1 LTKCA
6 DYKAENRSRSQ
17 LGLPSIEG
25 FIEASNVQES
35 KDFVAILGAIK
46 VQSNTPEI
54 PETAMTECY
63 HKAA

>member
-1 LTKCA
+1 
-6 DYKAENRSRSQ
+6 

-25 FIEASNVQES
+25 FIEASNVREVT
-35 KDFVAILGAIK
+35 DFVAIVDTIK
-46 VQSNTPEI
+46 VPSEAPEI